1 MEMEGYMEIRVRKW
15 HSVSDEGYPEDGDVC
30 FIATKTDGDAPDGW
44 LIGGYNE
51 DENVFYADFGLGGMV
66 TDAEDV
72 IFWAHMEDTEFA
84 AD

>member
-1 MEMEGYMEIRVRKW
+1 MFYCYK
-15 HSVSDEGYPEDGDVC
+15 
-30 FIATKTDGDAPDGW
+30 DADGW

-51 DENVFYADFGLGGMV
+51 DDNVFYADFGLGGMV

-72 IFWAHMEDTEFA
+72 IFWAHMEDAEFA